1 VGILVRMGGGRLGI
15 LRGLGEAAVG
25 LWKMKL
31 RLGVEGLNLGNF
43 LLEGEIASSV
53 EKRLSDRWEPISCYL
68 PLLVPEQK
76 LCTSVFSSV
85 REHIPSSVE
94 IAEVYSFTK
103 FINRIGYHHQ
113 LRA

>member
-1 VGILVRMGGGRLGI
+1 MGGGRLGI

-68 PLLVPEQK
+68 PPFPAI
-76 LCTSVFSSV
+76 S
-85 REHIPSSVE
+85 P
-94 IAEVYSFTK
+94 YSFPSRNCVPL
-103 FINRIGYHHQ
+103 FS
-113 LRA
+113 AV